1 MKIDIKSV
9 VKPALVLFIICLVT
23 TALLALANLLTTD
36 QISEQANQDV
46 AETRKKV
53 LSAAVSF
60 EEVNDTCVRGKNA
73 DNKTIGYV
81 ITVAEKGYGGDIQVM
96 VGISD
101 GKVSG
106 VRVLSHTETA
116 GLGAKA
122 AEAEFLDQYTGL
134 AENAEVGKNIDEIT
148 GATISSKAVTR
159 AVNTA
164 MKEYQKLAGEKN
176 NG

>member
-23 TALLALANLLTTD
+23 TALLALANMLTTD
-36 QISEQANQDV
+36 KIDERANQEV
-46 AETRKKV
+46 IESRKKV
-53 LSAAVSF
+53 LGAATTF
-60 EEVNDTCVRGKNA
+60 EDVTENCVRGKSS
-73 DNKTIGYV
+73 DNQTVGYV
-81 ITVAEKGYGGDIQVM
+81 ITVTEKGYGGDMQVM
-96 VGISD
+96 VGIRE
-101 GKVSG
+101 GKVNG
-106 VRVLSHTETA
+106 VSILSHSETA

-122 AEAEFLDQYTGL
+122 AEADFLDQYKGL
-134 AENAEVGKNIDEIT
+134 SDRAEVDKNIDKIT

-164 MKEYQKLAGEKN
+164 MEEYQKIAGEKN